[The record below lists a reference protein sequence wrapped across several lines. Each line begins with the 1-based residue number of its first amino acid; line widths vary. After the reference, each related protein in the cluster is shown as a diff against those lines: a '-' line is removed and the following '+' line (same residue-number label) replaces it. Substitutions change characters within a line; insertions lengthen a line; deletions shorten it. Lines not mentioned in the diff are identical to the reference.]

1 MGEML
6 PVKVTVAVG
15 SKTVP
20 LDQVSDS
27 RIRTAFQGA
36 ARQVAEAL
44 AKVQCPTHKRGP
56 SDVRLHFDKSGAAD
70 LKYDSCCAA
79 LGEKIGKALG

>member
-1 MGEML
+1 MAH
-6 PVKVTVAVG
+6 VKVTVAVG

-20 LDQVSDS
+20 IDEVSDRRVRS
-27 RIRTAFQGA
+27 ALGDA
-36 ARQVAEAL
+36 ARQVAEKL

-56 SDVRLHFDKSGAAD
+56 TDIRIHFDKTGAAD

-79 LGEKIGKALG
+79 LGDKVGQALG